1 MTPSAKDGRF
11 PTTHWTLIRR
21 LKSDDADI
29 ARRALDDLC
38 GQYHYPL
45 YCYIRRRGLAHHDA
59 QDALHDFLSKLLR
72 LGSFNDADEQKGH
85 LRAFLSTALN
95 RFLIN
100 WHEGHAR
107 ERREVSTDAE
117 QFTAVDEV
125 RYLRE
130 KFDAQDTPDRV
141 FERKWAQELMR
152 SVFQQLG
159 EDYAARGKSAL
170 FQALKPVI
178 LRGGSL
184 RGEDPGALAASLE
197 MQETA
202 LRMALSRLLRHY
214 RTALENEVRQTV
226 DGEEEVAGELAYLR
240 QLFSG
245 Q

>member
-72 LGSFNDADEQKGH
+72 LGSFAKADQQKGH

-107 ERREVSTDAE
+107 QRQELSTDAE
-117 QFTAVDEV
+117 QFTAVDED

-152 SVFQQLG
+152 RVFQQLG

-170 FQALKPVI
+170 FQALQPVI

-214 RTALENEVRQTV
+214 RTALEKEVRQTV
-226 DGEEEVAGELAYLR
+226 DGEDEVAGELAYLR
-240 QLFSG
+240 RLFSG